1 MVMSYSDMKKECPNL
16 KENLPQCNCSY
27 TSCEKT
33 GLCCQCV
40 HYHRQ
45 SNEIPACFFPDHAEK
60 TWDRSFRN
68 FINVWKDK
76 V

>member
-1 MVMSYSDMKKECPNL
+1 MRMSYSEMKKKCLNL
-16 KENLPQCNCSY
+16 QENLSFCNCSY
-27 TSCEKT
+27 SSCDKT
-33 GLCCQCV
+33 GLCCQCL
-40 HYHRQ
+40 HFHRQ
-45 SNEIPACFFPDHAEK
+45 SNELPACFFPDDAEK

>member
-1 MVMSYSDMKKECPNL
+1 MRMSYSEMKKKCPNL
-16 KENLPQCNCSY
+16 QENLSSCNCSY
-27 TSCEKT
+27 TSCDKT

>member
-1 MVMSYSDMKKECPNL
+1 MRLSIGEMKKSCPNR
-16 KENLPQCNCSY
+16 KRNLEVCNCSY

-40 HYHRQ
+40 QYHRR
-45 SNEIPACFFPDHAEK
+45 NRELPACFFPDDVERGY
-60 TWDRSFRN
+60 DRSFRN
-68 FINVWKDK
+68 FIETWKDR